1 MGWYTCPQGRW
12 WLDACRPLL
21 LWFALIGL
29 LSYQLGAS
37 PASRL
42 LAWLPGSLHRE
53 EESLPLAGAAAWSI
67 PGTRSIC
74 CCSHCSSWEHANC
87 PLQSWTA
94 VSCQREIMDPFSAGE
109 RPFRSCQLNGPRRN
123 GGREVYLHP
132 DPHWEGKLAQPCEEA
147 GHPPERHHP
156 QNHRQQLFLTVPLD
170 STACMMA
177 TGTVGSSRSSNG
189 GCLIEWKA

>member
-1 MGWYTCPQGRW
+1 
-12 WLDACRPLL
+12 
-21 LWFALIGL
+21 
-29 LSYQLGAS
+29 
-37 PASRL
+37 
-42 LAWLPGSLHRE
+42 
-53 EESLPLAGAAAWSI
+53 
-67 PGTRSIC
+67 
-74 CCSHCSSWEHANC
+74 
-87 PLQSWTA
+87 
-94 VSCQREIMDPFSAGE
+94 MDPFSAGE

-170 STACMMA
+170 STVCLMA

-189 GCLIEWKA
+189 GCLIE